1 MALFALGFAV
11 CLAAWGMVA
20 VNYDMND
27 YLPPDSPST
36 VAVNVM
42 ADEFGGGI
50 PNARVMIPDV
60 TVPQALEYKKSIAA
74 VDGVLGVTWLDDAV
88 DVTVPLATVDSA
100 VLETYYR
107 DGTALLSVT
116 VDEERCID
124 AIPAI
129 RAIVGDGAAMS
140 GSAVSTAVATTSTLA
155 EIHVIA
161 VGGIAFA
168 LVVLLLTMTSW
179 LEPVLVLGGLGVA
192 VVINAGTN
200 LIFREISFVT
210 NAAGNILQLAVSLDY
225 SVFLIH
231 RFDECRLLTDDREE
245 AMVNAL
251 CLSASSIVS
260 SGLTTVIGFVALAL
274 MRFRIGPDLGLA
286 LAKGV
291 AISLVTVFLFM
302 PSVLL
307 GCCKAVDKTRHRSF
321 MPSFDRF
328 GRAVRRMAIP
338 MVCLFLLIIAPVYL
352 ASNANDY
359 YYGASHIF
367 GPDTQLGSDMDAIRQ
382 VFGESDTYVLL
393 VPKGDTATQTAL
405 SRDLHGLDHVT
416 GVISYVDSAG
426 AEVPM
431 EYLDA
436 ATLDQLESDEHSRM
450 VISVDV
456 PYEGKETFALV
467 EAVRAAAE
475 RYYPGAYYLA
485 GEGVSTYD
493 LMDTVTADMVKVN
506 LLAIGAVFLV
516 LLLTMRSL
524 VLPVILVLSIE
535 TAIWLNLAVPYFTD
549 KPIFYITYLII
560 SAIQLGA
567 TVDYAILLTD
577 RYRENRL
584 RMDRKTAV
592 VRTVSGVTVSIL
604 TSGSV
609 LTVVG
614 LLMGAVSTNQ
624 LLAQLGLLLGRGA
637 IFSVVI
643 VIFVLPGLLAAF
655 DRLILRRGGKGPAKE
670 QTSLEEGPSENETQ
684 ELPEADRA
692 DPDGDGGDAV
702 PDAGGAGGGAKH
714 LQRGGGVRQ
723 SGRDR
728 RGGADQRGKHLR
740 PGAGR

>member
-1 MALFALGFAV
+1 MRGFFTGVVRCRRWIIALFALVSVV
-11 CLAAWGMVA
+11 CTVAWGLVA
-20 VNYDMND
+20 VDYDMND

-36 VAVNVM
+36 VAMNVM
-42 ADEFGGGI
+42 AEQFGGGI

-60 TVPQALEYKKSIAA
+60 TVPEALAIKARIAA
-74 VDGVLGVTWLDDAV
+74 VDGVLGVTWLDDAA
-88 DVTVPLATVDSA
+88 DVTVPLAMTDNA
-100 VLETYYR
+100 LLETYYR

-140 GSAVSTAVATTSTLA
+140 GSAVSTAVATSSTLA
-155 EIHVIA
+155 EIQIIA
-161 VGGIAFA
+161 IGGVAFA
-168 LVVLLLTMTSW
+168 LGVLLLTMTSW
-179 LEPVLVLGGLGVA
+179 LEPLLVLGGLGVA
-192 VVINAGTN
+192 VVINAGSN
-200 LIFREISFVT
+200 LIFGEISFVT

-231 RFDECRLLTDDREE
+231 RFDECRQHTDSREE
-245 AMVNAL
+245 AMVEAL
-251 CLSASSIVS
+251 CRSASSILS
-260 SGLTTVIGFVALAL
+260 SGLTTVIGFAALAL

-291 AISLVTVFLFM
+291 AISLATVFLFM
-302 PSVLL
+302 PSLLL
-307 GCCKAVDKTRHRSF
+307 GCCRAVDRTRHRSF
-321 MPSFDRF
+321 MPSFRRF
-328 GRAVRRMAIP
+328 GGVVRRLAVP
-338 MVCLFLLIIAPVYL
+338 MVCLFLVAVAPAYL

-367 GPDTQLGSDMDAIRQ
+367 GPDTQLGSDMVAIRQ
-382 VFGESDTYVLL
+382 IFGESDTYVLL
-393 VPKGDTATQTAL
+393 VPKGDTAAQRAL
-405 SRDLHGLDHVT
+405 SHDLHGLDHVT
-416 GVISYVDSAG
+416 GVISYVDNAG
-426 AEVPM
+426 AEVPK

-436 ATLDQLESDEHSRM
+436 ATLGQLESADYSRM

-456 PYEGKETFALV
+456 PYEGEETFALV
-467 EAVRAAAE
+467 EAVRAAAA

-506 LLAIGAVFLV
+506 LVAIGAVFLV

-535 TAIWLNLAVPYFTD
+535 TAIWLNLSIPYFMGS
-549 KPIFYITYLII
+549 PIFYIAYLII

-577 RYRENRL
+577 RYRENRRTL
-584 RMDRKTAV
+584 DRRAAV
-592 VRTVSGVTVSIL
+592 VQTVSGVTVSIL

-614 LLMGAVSTNQ
+614 LLMGAISTNQ

-637 IFSVVI
+637 VFSVAI
-643 VIFVLPGLLAAF
+643 VLFVLPGLLAAL
-655 DRLILRRGGKGPAKE
+655 DRLILRRSGKGSA
-670 QTSLEEGPSENETQ
+670 Q
-684 ELPEADRA
+684 
-692 DPDGDGGDAV
+692 GDHSDIA
-702 PDAGGAGGGAKH
+702 
-714 LQRGGGVRQ
+714 
-723 SGRDR
+723 
-728 RGGADQRGKHLR
+728 
-740 PGAGR
+740 